1 MSKRPPS
8 PQLDVGNVM
17 WLLAAMLFV
26 VAPHLLRL
34 PNWLGIF
41 FVTVVAWRAWIAWY
55 ALRSPPRPLMW
66 AITAAAIVGVFIA
79 FGRVT
84 GREGGVALLI
94 VMAALKLLEMRNQRD
109 VILSIYLGF
118 FLVLTNFLF
127 SQTIPL
133 GLYMVA
139 CVWIFVAT
147 LVGFN
152 RVGRTATVGERLRPA
167 AALLIQAMP
176 LMVAF
181 FILFPR
187 AMGPLWALP
196 QDQRAGTTG
205 LSETMAPGNIANL
218 IKSDSIAFR
227 VQFEGGQLPPYR
239 TLYWRGP
246 VMVDFDGATWR
257 MRPFKSIGSVE
268 NARRERP
275 VRYVVTLEPHAKDWL
290 FALDIP
296 GAVPPGSM
304 LLSDLQIRSLRPVLE
319 RMRYSMTSY
328 VDYSFGQDTNESQ
341 LRAALVFDQSR
352 NPRTVA
358 LGRKWAAENPDPRAI
373 LSKAAVLYNSGT
385 FAYTLEPPLLD
396 RRDPFDDFL
405 FNSKLGFCEHYA
417 GSFTLLM
424 RAAGVPARVVTG
436 YQGGEVNPLN
446 GELIVRQADAHA
458 WSEIWIADR
467 GWIRVDPTASVSP
480 LRVENGVNAA
490 LGPIG
495 VLPALIDAD
504 RLGVLANLRYAWHAL
519 NSQWDEWVVGYNLER
534 QRSFFSSLGQ
544 PSVDWQTLGFWLMAA
559 IFVVG
564 GAVTIGLLVHDRPPR
579 REPSLVAWDR
589 FCTKLASAG
598 LSRAPHEGPLDF
610 LERVRNSRPAIA
622 PAAEEITRRYVE
634 ARYGGGASREE
645 LRDLARLVRDFRP
658 A

>member
-1 MSKRPPS
+1 MKPVTS
-8 PQLDVGNVM
+8 PQLDVRNVM

-26 VAPHLLRL
+26 VAPHILRL

-66 AITAAAIVGVFIA
+66 AITIAAIIGVQVS
-79 FGRVT
+79 FGRMV

-94 VMAALKLLEMRNQRD
+94 LMTALKLLEMRSQRD
-109 VILSIYLGF
+109 VILCIYLGF
-118 FLVLTNFLF
+118 FLVMTNFLF
-127 SQTIPL
+127 SQSIPL

-152 RVGRTATVGERLRPA
+152 RVGRTPTVAERLRPA

-187 AMGPLWALP
+187 ATGPLWALP
-196 QDQRAGTTG
+196 SDSRSSSTG
-205 LSETMAPGNIANL
+205 LSDTMTPGNIANL
-218 IKSDSIAFR
+218 IKSEALAFR
-227 VQFEGGQLPPYR
+227 VQFDGAMPPYR

-246 VMVDFDGATWR
+246 VMVDFDGATWK
-257 MRPFKSIGSVE
+257 MRAFASLGHLE
-268 NARRERP
+268 NARKERP
-275 VRYVVTLEPHAKDWL
+275 VRYVVTLEPHGKEWL
-290 FALDIP
+290 FAIDIP
-296 GAVPPGSM
+296 GNVPAGTT
-304 LLSDLQIRSLRPVLE
+304 LLSDLQMRYRRPVLE
-319 RMRYSMTSY
+319 RMRYEMTSY
-328 VDYSFGQDTNESQ
+328 VDYSFGQDANLAQRATS
-341 LRAALVFDQSR
+341 LRFDETR

-358 LGRKWAAENPDPRAI
+358 LGREWAAENPDPVAI
-373 LSKAAVLYNSGT
+373 VAKAAVLYNSGS
-385 FAYTLEPPLLD
+385 FSYTLEPPLLD
-396 RRDPFDDFL
+396 RLNPFDDFL
-405 FNSKLGFCEHYA
+405 FNSRQGFCEHYA

-424 RAAGVPARVVTG
+424 RAAGIPARVVTG

-446 GELIVRQADAHA
+446 NELIVRQADAHA

-495 VLPALIDAD
+495 ILPTLIDAD
-504 RLGVLANLRYAWHAL
+504 RLGVLANARFAWHAL
-519 NSQWDEWVVGYNLER
+519 NSQWDEWVVGYNLDR
-534 QRSFFSSLGQ
+534 QRQFFSSLGY

-559 IFVVG
+559 IFAVG
-564 GAVTIGLLVHDRPPR
+564 GAVTIGLLLHDRPPR
-579 REPSLVAWDR
+579 REASLIAWDR
-589 FCTKLASAG
+589 FCAKLGAIG
-598 LSRAPHEGPLDF
+598 LSRAPHEGPLDY
-610 LERVRNSRPAIA
+610 LARVHSTRPGLT

-634 ARYGGGASREE
+634 ARYGTGASRDD
-645 LRDLARLVRDFRP
+645 LRDLARLVRDFR
-658 A
+658 AA